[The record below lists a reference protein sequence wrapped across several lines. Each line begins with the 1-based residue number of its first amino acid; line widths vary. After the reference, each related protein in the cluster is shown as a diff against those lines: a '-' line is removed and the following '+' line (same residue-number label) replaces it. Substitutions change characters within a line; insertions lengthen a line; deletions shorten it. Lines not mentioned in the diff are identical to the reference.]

1 MKLPLSTTYVT
12 FMVAM
17 GSSLADRAWDRE
29 SAVYRISGVLTVIS
43 GWFMTAFSA
52 ATACGFVATLMC
64 WLGSPMMILG
74 MITAFAIIVR
84 TNLLSKQPE
93 AVVEEAKH
101 VYKGDQNSIRELLT
115 TSVNHNLDLTLTLYS
130 EGLEASCGRT
140 MSVWG
145 N

>member
-1 MKLPLSTTYVT
+1 
-12 FMVAM
+12 
-17 GSSLADRAWDRE
+17 
-29 SAVYRISGVLTVIS
+29 
-43 GWFMTAFSA
+43 
-52 ATACGFVATLMC
+52 
-64 WLGSPMMILG
+64 MMILG

-130 EGLEASCGRT
+130 EVLKPSCGRT
-140 MSVWG
+140 MSVWV

>member
-1 MKLPLSTTYVT
+1 
-12 FMVAM
+12 
-17 GSSLADRAWDRE
+17 
-29 SAVYRISGVLTVIS
+29 
-43 GWFMTAFSA
+43 
-52 ATACGFVATLMC
+52 MC

-130 EGLEASCGRT
+130 EGLEAFLRED
-140 MSVWG
+140 
-145 N
+145 